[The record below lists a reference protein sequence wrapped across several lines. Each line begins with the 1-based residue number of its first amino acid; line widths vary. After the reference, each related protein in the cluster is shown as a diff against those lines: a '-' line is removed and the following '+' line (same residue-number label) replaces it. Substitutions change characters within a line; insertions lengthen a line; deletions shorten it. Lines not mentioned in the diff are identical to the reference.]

1 MKLARPRASV
11 DARTVS
17 VQRLLIPGIALGCLL
32 LAASSSRAQSLSPQG
47 QNTASQGAARKPGSQ
62 KPKKAQ
68 EKKRET
74 EADRVVED
82 SELQARLAAERERL
96 LEEHFLVCDLDENG
110 WISFREATTILGIS
124 RKEFRRYDTDGD
136 GDIDSEEFR
145 ERARTILGLLGALPS
160 PKSEPPADS
169 SQPAAK
175 KRSKRPPA
183 IEVETLLERFDGDAS
198 GSLDPQELRKLF
210 ELTEADLS
218 SALISERMDPNGS
231 GALEANELRP
241 LATLMTELRLELPLA
256 ATLADDPE
264 GTNFEDLYRPA
275 RAPERPSSLTSG
287 PPRLEGPL
295 SHFRRLDLWNDGYI
309 DENDLRQLI
318 APARVE
324 VRVAAILSAL
334 DTDGDNRLSEDEFR
348 TALTGR

>member
-1 MKLARPRASV
+1 M
-11 DARTVS
+11 
-17 VQRLLIPGIALGCLL
+17 
-32 LAASSSRAQSLSPQG
+32 
-47 QNTASQGAARKPGSQ
+47 
-62 KPKKAQ
+62 
-68 EKKRET
+68 
-74 EADRVVED
+74 
-82 SELQARLAAERERL
+82 
-96 LEEHFLVCDLDENG
+96 CDLDENG
-110 WISFREATTILGIS
+110 WISFREASTILGIS

-145 ERARTILGLLGALPS
+145 VRARTILGLLGALPS
-160 PKSEPPADS
+160 LKSGPDA

-175 KRSKRPPA
+175 KHSKRPPA
-183 IEVETLLERFDGDAS
+183 IKVETLLERFDGDVS

-210 ELTEADLS
+210 GLTEADLS
-218 SALISERMDPNGS
+218 SELISERLDPNGS

-241 LATLMTELRLELPLA
+241 LATLMTELRLELPSA
-256 ATLADDPE
+256 ITLGDDPD
-264 GTNFEDLYRPA
+264 GSNFEDLYRPA
-275 RAPERPSSLTSG
+275 RGPEKPSNLATG
-287 PPRLEGPL
+287 PPRLHGPL